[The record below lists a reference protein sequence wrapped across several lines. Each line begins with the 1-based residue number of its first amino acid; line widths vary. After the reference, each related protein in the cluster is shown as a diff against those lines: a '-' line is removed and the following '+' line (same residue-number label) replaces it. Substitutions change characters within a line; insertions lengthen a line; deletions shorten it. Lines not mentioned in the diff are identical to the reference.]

1 MQCQRPLYKDLELIG
16 ANSGDAQQRQHL
28 HSAVH
33 PGRNEA
39 PPPGAR
45 KPRHA
50 KDVCILV
57 TLVCVN
63 KKTNT

>member
-1 MQCQRPLYKDLELIG
+1 MQCQRPFYMDLDVIG
-16 ANSGDAQQRQHL
+16 ANSGDPQQRQHL

-33 PGRNEA
+33 PGRDKA

-63 KKTNT
+63 NRTDA